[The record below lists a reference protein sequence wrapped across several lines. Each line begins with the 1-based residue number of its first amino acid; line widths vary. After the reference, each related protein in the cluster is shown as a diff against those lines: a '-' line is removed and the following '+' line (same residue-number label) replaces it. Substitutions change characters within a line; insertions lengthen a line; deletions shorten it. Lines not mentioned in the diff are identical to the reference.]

1 MSLFTTVL
9 KLAITL
15 APLVLFAAA
24 ATQFT
29 GRSAWTIDAPH
40 LRVTV
45 LKGGGHVAEIALK
58 TPGAVNPLW
67 VQNRPTMDPVNFVA
81 ARDAQRYGGDAAAKL
96 RSGLAGHS
104 LCFPYWG
111 NPSPSEERAGMTFH
125 GETGVVDWS
134 LLRSGDGW
142 LELAAELPES
152 RTRFVRRL
160 TVHGT
165 VVWFDETASNE
176 AAWDRP
182 VSWCEHVTMSAPFL
196 ERGVTTFA
204 ASATRGKPLDAGA
217 GVQQM
222 WPRGRENGKEIDLA
236 SVRHATIGGEVN
248 NYLVDPARAIGYF
261 AAFNPKASLVFGY
274 IFKRAEFHWLNVW
287 ESYTPEIFTR
297 GMEISDTPVHGTA
310 RALISAPS
318 LWDTPTFE
326 WLDAKGSLHKQFAAF
341 STAVPRDFRGVQ
353 DVLVEGSRLKI
364 VERNSGPGVVI
375 DLGRSF

>member
-1 MSLFTTVL
+1 MK

-15 APLVLFAAA
+15 APLMLFAATV
-24 ATQFT
+24 TQFT

-45 LKGGGHVAEIALK
+45 LQGGGHVAEIALK

-67 VQNRPTMDPVNFVA
+67 VQSKPTMDPVNFVA

-125 GETGVVDWS
+125 GETGIVDWRLVS
-134 LLRSGDGW
+134 SGNEQ
-142 LELAAELPES
+142 LELTAELPES

-165 VVWFDETASNE
+165 VVWFDETATNE

-182 VSWCEHVTMSAPFL
+182 VSWCEHVTMGAPFL
-196 ERGVTTFA
+196 ERGITTFA
-204 ASATRGKPLDAGA
+204 ASAARGRPNDSAA
-217 GVQQM
+217 NVQQA
-222 WPRGRENGKEIDLA
+222 WPHGHENDKEIDLA
-236 SVRHATIGGEVN
+236 AVRHATSGGEVN
-248 NYLVDPARAIGYF
+248 NYLVDPVRAIGYF
-261 AAFNPKASLVFGY
+261 AAFNPKYSLVFGY
-274 IFKRAEFHWLNVW
+274 IFRRADFHWLNVW
-287 ESYTPEIFTR
+287 ESFTPETFTR

-310 RALISAPS
+310 RALVGTPS

-326 WLDAKGSLHKQFAAF
+326 WLEARGSLHKHFAAF
-341 STAVPRDFRGVQ
+341 SVAVPRGFHGVQ

-364 VERNSGPGVVI
+364 VERNGGPGVEI
-375 DLGRSF
+375 DLGRSL